1 MLRGVSTDGK
11 KAPERGFF
19 SSDRAKARP
28 LGTGISR
35 DRAVGAAA
43 VGVAEV
49 AAEEPRPAAAEA
61 VVPQA
66 GEAAAEV
73 GEAAARSAGRSG

>member
-1 MLRGVSTDGK
+1 M
-11 KAPERGFF
+11 
-19 SSDRAKARP
+19 
-28 LGTGISR
+28 
-35 DRAVGAAA
+35 
-43 VGVAEV
+43 GVAEV

-66 GEAAAEV
+66 GEVAAAV